1 MRLKVFVV
9 IGMVGA
15 LAPVGAQEAGVQ
27 VAQERVRMLAG
38 QLEAQRMVI
47 TEKMAIEGL
56 QQRMAVESRFTPGA
70 PYAAEAVN
78 EGIQVLADG
87 NRISKK
93 SVARMFRDSEGRTR
107 REQVGANGQVES
119 ISISDPVAGVSY
131 VLDPQNKTAF
141 RNGVIMITP
150 TGGVATATVA
160 PGSAG
165 TLVASRTDEGVVTV
179 EARGDKEAVE
189 TRARVVA
196 GARGGGGGRGGAPTT
211 ATFSG
216 GGGRGGAFYPA
227 TMAASMGKTTTEE
240 LGQQVV
246 EGVLATGTRST
257 TVIEAGTI
265 GNERPIQIVSE
276 QWTSTDLK
284 LLVTTKH
291 TDPRTGE
298 SSYRLTNITQ
308 AEQPRSLFEVPADY
322 TLKESTIRRS
332 PALEK

>member
-1 MRLKVFVV
+1 
-9 IGMVGA
+9 
-15 LAPVGAQEAGVQ
+15 
-27 VAQERVRMLAG
+27 
-38 QLEAQRMVI
+38 
-47 TEKMAIEGL
+47 
-56 QQRMAVESRFTPGA
+56 
-70 PYAAEAVN
+70 
-78 EGIQVLADG
+78 
-87 NRISKK
+87 
-93 SVARMFRDSEGRTR
+93 
-107 REQVGANGQVES
+107 
-119 ISISDPVAGVSY
+119 
-131 VLDPQNKTAF
+131 
-141 RNGVIMITP
+141 
-150 TGGVATATVA
+150 
-160 PGSAG
+160 
-165 TLVASRTDEGVVTV
+165 
-179 EARGDKEAVE
+179 
-189 TRARVVA
+189 
-196 GARGGGGGRGGAPTT
+196 
-211 ATFSG
+211 
-216 GGGRGGAFYPA
+216 
-227 TMAASMGKTTTEE
+227 MAASMGKTTTEE